1 MAQNLLKLWPQ
12 GAPIALRGHSTQE
25 GALRFLLILLLP
37 LGDFQGQG
45 WEREKLS

>member
-1 MAQNLLKLWPQ
+1 MAQNPLKLWPQ
-12 GAPIALRGHSTQE
+12 GALIALGEHNTRQ

-37 LGDFQGQG
+37 LGDFQSQG